1 MRFEK
6 LVADALGVT
15 RKEAKAVIKEGQCA
29 VGGKVVTDP
38 GANISETDELYI
50 FGKRVSYE
58 KYIYIMMN
66 KPGGV
71 ISATEDK
78 RQKTV
83 LDLLPENYK
92 RYDLFPVGRLDIDTE
107 GILLITNDGKSAHSL
122 LAPSKKVPKE
132 YFVRLSLPLSD
143 SDIKTVEQGVDIG
156 GYVTAPA
163 CITPLSSHECT
174 IKITE
179 GKFHQVKRM
188 FEAVGNKV
196 VFLKRTSFAALT
208 LDPGLPPGSF
218 RRLSQAEV
226 DIILSLK

>member
-6 LVADALGVT
+6 LVADVLGVT
-15 RKEAKAVIKEGQCA
+15 RKEAKAIIKKGQCT
-29 VGGKVVTDP
+29 VGGNVISDA
-38 GANISETDELYI
+38 GANVNEADELVI
-50 FGKRVSYE
+50 FGERVFYE
-58 KYIYIMMN
+58 KYIYVMMN
-66 KPGGV
+66 KPQGV

-83 LDLLPENYK
+83 LDLLPENYT

-107 GILLITNDGKSAHSL
+107 GLLLITNDGKTAHDL
-122 LAPSKKVPKE
+122 LSPSKKVPKE
-132 YFVRLSLPLSD
+132 YFVRLALPLLSG
-143 SDIKTVEQGVDIG
+143 DIKTIEQGVDIG
-156 GYVTAPA
+156 GYVTAPSS
-163 CITPLSSHECT
+163 ITPISEHECT

-196 VFLKRTSFAALT
+196 VFLKRTSFASLT
-208 LDPGLPPGSF
+208 LDPDLPPGSF
-218 RRLSQAEV
+218 RRLTKNEV